1 MSRSK
6 VPVLAALA
14 FIVLYVIGTAF
25 LGTPLPVDA
34 SPTETALWLHDR
46 RDAIPVMAVSF
57 ALAIIPFVV
66 VVAQTRAVLPDVYG
80 YAFLVAASAFAAQ
93 AAVSLWFYAGTTL
106 HADSIDPGT
115 ARALLDVAA
124 FFGPVLTTTM
134 VVLAGAVALAAL
146 REEVLP
152 RWFGWVSAVFAIEQL
167 AEVATVYGRSGFS
180 APGGEWNNVLGAG
193 MFGLWVVALGFVLGR
208 AESQPNA

>member
-1 MSRSK
+1 MNGSK
-6 VPVLAALA
+6 VPLLAALA

-46 RDAIPVMAVSF
+46 RDAVPVMVVSF
-57 ALAIIPFVV
+57 ALALIPFVV
-66 VVAQTRAVLPDVYG
+66 LVAHARAALPDLYG
-80 YAFLVAASAFAAQ
+80 HAFLVAASAFAAQ
-93 AAVSLWFYAGTTL
+93 AAVSLWFYAGTAL
-106 HADSIDPGT
+106 HAGSIDPAT

-134 VVLAGAVALAAL
+134 VVIAGAVALAVL

-152 RWFGWVSAVFAIEQL
+152 RWFGWVSAVFAVEQL
-167 AEVATVYGRSGFS
+167 AEVATVYGRTGFA

-193 MFGLWVVALGFVLGR
+193 MFGLWAVALGFALSR
-208 AESQPNA
+208 TERQPSA